1 MTLSSTVLFSL
12 FFPAPP
18 PVRASGKVH
27 GTLTAAL
34 SSTKAVSPRFF
45 MMKQAAQEEKK
56 RSEVV
61 RERERERESE
71 RREQVEEKIF
81 AVLQE
86 RRKKEEEVQ
95 RRKEE
100 VQRKR
105 KEELQR
111 RKEEAQRKRKEE
123 LQQILQSMRAE
134 VAAEESIAKVI
145 QRSEKLEGLEQ
156 KAEELSFAAAAFKKA
171 AVKKE
176 ARYEEAMEYDDLW
189 DSFESV
195 GSEEVEKEELEE
207 EEDEEEEELMDLFAD
222 VTVRTSCTLNVNLRC
237 CMYSVWWEVPR
248 IVKVFLSSCRYM
260 YICMRYL

>member
-1 MTLSSTVLFSL
+1 
-12 FFPAPP
+12 
-18 PVRASGKVH
+18 
-27 GTLTAAL
+27 
-34 SSTKAVSPRFF
+34 

-61 RERERERESE
+61 RERERERERE

-86 RRKKEEEVQ
+86 RRKK
-95 RRKEE
+95 KEE
-100 VQRKR
+100 V
-105 KEELQR
+105 QR

-248 IVKVFLSSCRYM
+248 IVKVFLSTCRYM
-260 YICMRYL
+260 YMCMRYL